1 MTICMAA
8 IGADSA
14 GTEAKAVVVASDRMV
29 TMANLI
35 EFEHTVP
42 KAHAIGG
49 RAVSLVAGDS
59 LIGSHLVREVAAGVA
74 AGPITVAQ
82 LAPDLSENYAETRN
96 RHAEADILAPR
107 GLGWAS
113 FYGQHQNLVA
123 QLTMMLDSQLNNYN
137 LGVELLVAGVDDGGG
152 HIFAITN
159 PGTRPQDH
167 DVIGYAAAGSGA
179 LHALQ
184 SMIGFRHAVSASLA
198 ETIFRV
204 YASKRRAEVAPGV
217 GHETD
222 MFVVL
227 FSGTTAI
234 PAPAL
239 DELSTIFDEVS
250 TSSQQDLSARLSTIP
265 FIQPRKESRR
275 KNAK

>member
-8 IGADSA
+8 IGADVTGREGS
-14 GTEAKAVVVASDRMV
+14 AVVVASDRMV

-42 KAHAIGG
+42 KALGIGG
-49 RAVSLVAGDS
+49 RAVALIAGDS
-59 LIGSHLVREVAAGVA
+59 LIGSHLVKEVAASVA

-82 LAPDLSENYAETRN
+82 LAQDLSAKYAETRN
-96 RHAEADILAPR
+96 NHAEADILAPR
-107 GLGWAS
+107 GLTWAA

-123 QLTMMLDSQLNNYN
+123 QLTMMLDSQLNNYD
-137 LGVELLVAGVDDGGG
+137 LRVELLIAGVDDGGG
-152 HIFAITN
+152 HIFAVTN

-167 DVIGYAAAGSGA
+167 DVIGYAAVGSGG

-184 SMIGFRHAVSASLA
+184 SMIGFRHAVSASVQ

-222 MFVVL
+222 MFVVQ
-227 FSGTTAI
+227 STGTTTI
-234 PAPAL
+234 PQATL
-239 DELSTIFDEVS
+239 EELSTLFDEFS
-250 TSSQQDLSARLSTIP
+250 TSTQQDLEARLSTIP
-265 FIQPRKESRR
+265 FSQPRKESRR
-275 KNAK
+275 RHAK